1 MTQRRQVE
9 SGGKLPLT
17 VHQRRQL
24 LRALRHTQD
33 AKLYRRLLAVVKLDQ
48 GHKATQ
54 IAELLEVDRTSIYI
68 WLRRYLQHRD
78 PFAVADRAGRGR
90 KSLFDKTLQDLL
102 DQTLALP
109 PRAWGYQANCWTVP
123 LLCDHLQRLSD
134 RPLSISTL
142 GRHLR
147 AHRYAFKRPRYRL
160 VPDPE
165 YRKKSVL

>member
-1 MTQRRQVE
+1 MTQRRKVE
-9 SGGKLPLT
+9 AGGKLPLT

-24 LRALRHTQD
+24 VQALHRTQD
-33 AKLYRRLLAVVKLDQ
+33 AKLYWRLLAVVQLDQ

-54 IAELLEVDRTSIYI
+54 IAKLLGVDRTSIYV

-78 PFAVADRAGRGR
+78 PAAVSDRPGRGR
-90 KSLFDKTLQDLL
+90 PSLFDSTLQDLL

-109 PRAWGYQANCWTVP
+109 PLTWGYPATSWTVP

-147 AHRYAFKRPRYRL
+147 THGYAFKRPRYRL
-160 VPDPE
+160 MPDPE
-165 YRKKSVL
+165 YRKKSVP